1 MKNKLLY
8 DAIGRFY
15 RRTLIFGPTPGEA
28 GPGQPEGP
36 PSPGPGPARG
46 SPAPDLRARR
56 PGGRP

>member
-15 RRTLIFGPTPGEA
+15 RRTLIFGPTPEEPAQASQGA
-28 GPGQPEGP
+28 LPALDQAPPGGP
-36 PSPGPGPARG
+36 
-46 SPAPDLRARR
+46 PAPDLGARH